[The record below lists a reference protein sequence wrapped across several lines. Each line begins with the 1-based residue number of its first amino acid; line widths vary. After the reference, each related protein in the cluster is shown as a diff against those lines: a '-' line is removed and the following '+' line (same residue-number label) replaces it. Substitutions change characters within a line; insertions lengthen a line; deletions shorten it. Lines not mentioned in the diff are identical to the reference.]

1 MKDPKGC
8 PVLRRRGRR
17 LWLAVVLLFFP
28 SLVRG
33 GSWNNILISA
43 RPAGM
48 GGAFVSIPGD
58 PSAVFFNPA
67 GLAGTKS
74 AWLVDLEGFC
84 VRPDHSYGVPG
95 RPDAASRRAGVMPQG
110 FAVYRPASRLTL
122 GFGVFLAYAASGVDW
137 KLEDTGIPLK
147 SVMGIYSFSPAIA
160 YRLSDFLSAG
170 FALNIYRAGLNV
182 TAEMDP
188 FGLIENIE
196 EGGAV
201 SASVGLMARPFS
213 GLSVGLCLKG
223 PANMKTSG
231 ETSVDLGGFAFRF
244 SSKTS
249 FRLPWDIEAGFS
261 FRAIGRVLIAFSA
274 EYALWSSLKTLDK
287 VFEDVPLMG
296 DVDIPTV
303 MNYRNILI
311 LRAGVEWTPS
321 PAFQARAGF
330 TWDPAAAPEESLNL
344 GNIDVDKRTLS
355 LGGSWSAGR
364 TQIDFACGYAFGAS
378 RQKRSGDAGFETV
391 ETYDLDIFFLGLGF
405 RFMNGR

>member
-1 MKDPKGC
+1 MKATRGC
-8 PVLRRRGRR
+8 SVSRRRR
-17 LWLAVVLLFFP
+17 LWLVVALLLFP

-48 GGAFVSIPGD
+48 GGAFVSISGD

-67 GLAGTKS
+67 GLAGTRG
-74 AWLVDLEGFC
+74 AWIVDLEGC
-84 VRPDHSYGVPG
+84 YVRPDHSYGVPG
-95 RPDAASRRAGVMPQG
+95 RPEAASRRDGVIPQG
-110 FAVYRPASRLTL
+110 FAAFRPASRLTL

-137 KLEDTGIPLK
+137 KLEDTGIPLQ
-147 SVMGIYSFSPAIA
+147 SVMGIYSFSPAVA
-160 YRLSDFLSAG
+160 YRLSDFLSVG
-170 FALNIYRAGLNV
+170 FALNVYRAGLSV

-188 FGLIENIE
+188 FGLIENTE

-201 SASVGLMARPFS
+201 SASLGLMARPFS

-231 ETSVDLGGFAFRF
+231 ETALDLGGFSFRF
-244 SSKTS
+244 PSKTS

-261 FRAIGRVLIAFSA
+261 FRAAGRFLAAFSA
-274 EYALWSSLKTLDK
+274 EYAMWSSLKTLDK

-296 DVDIPTV
+296 DMDVPAV

-311 LRAGVEWTPS
+311 LRAGGEWSLS
-321 PAFQARAGF
+321 PALQLRSGF
-330 TWDPAAAPEESLNL
+330 TWDPATAPEESLNL
-344 GNIDVDKRTLS
+344 GNIDVDKRTIS
-355 LGGSWSAGR
+355 LGGSWRAGR

-391 ETYDLDIFFLGLGF
+391 ETYDLDIFFLGVGL
-405 RFMNGR
+405 RFAKGE